1 MGGVQGL
8 GRELEV
14 IILEDM
20 SQTKTMGLVQRK
32 QYSQEWILAGGKKL
46 AQNIEKKIK
55 IIKP

>member
-8 GRELEV
+8 DRELEV

-20 SQTKTMGLVQRK
+20 SQTKTMGLVPRK

-46 AQNIEKKIK
+46 VQNIEKKLK
-55 IIKP
+55 